1 MKWNILISS
10 LLAVGLTTGCNDM
23 SDSKNTARSTIEY
36 SESAEELARFMNLDG
51 LQLESVNWATG
62 STIRGEQEGLLAKS
76 DDWWVDAVLTFS
88 SEQDIDQITKDCE
101 FRYSLAEIDSGFID
115 ETVKKLTDNPT
126 FIERT
131 PMKVQDAC
139 RFKSDILANGVLV
152 KDVENKQVL
161 VKLFTN

>member
-10 LLAVGLTTGCNDM
+10 LLAVGLLTGCNDM
-23 SDSKNTARSTIEY
+23 SDKKTTAKDTIEY
-36 SESAEELARFMNLDG
+36 SQSAQELARFMNLEG
-51 LQLESVNWATG
+51 LQLESVKWATG
-62 STIRGEQEGLLAKS
+62 STVRGEQKGLLAKS
-76 DDWWVDAVLTFS
+76 DDWWLDAVLTFS
-88 SEQDIDQITKDCE
+88 SEQDINKITKDCE

-115 ETVKKLTDNPT
+115 DTVKKLTDNPT
-126 FIERT
+126 FVEKT

-152 KDVENKQVL
+152 KDAENKQVL